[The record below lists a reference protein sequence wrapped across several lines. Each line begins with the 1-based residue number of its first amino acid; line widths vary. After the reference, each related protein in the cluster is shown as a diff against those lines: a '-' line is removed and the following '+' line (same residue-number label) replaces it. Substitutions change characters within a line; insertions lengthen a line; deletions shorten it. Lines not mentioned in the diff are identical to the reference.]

1 MLLAMLILYGYIVRS
16 EEDILSP
23 IPVRRQRRPTLTILP
38 TAR

>member
-1 MLLAMLILYGYIVRS
+1 MLLSRLILYEQINLGN
-16 EEDILSP
+16 ILSP